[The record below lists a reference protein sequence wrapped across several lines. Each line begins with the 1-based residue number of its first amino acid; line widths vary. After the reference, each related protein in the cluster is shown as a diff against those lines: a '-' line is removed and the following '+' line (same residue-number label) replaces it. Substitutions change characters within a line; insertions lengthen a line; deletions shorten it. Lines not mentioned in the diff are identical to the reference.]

1 MKIRTLG
8 ESYSKSPSTKIV
20 AKSKKKGSMEV
31 LNPDSQR
38 KNVYLTGNEVFLAA
52 LGKLFEQGGILI
64 SAVCTVYRVLSYES
78 LYPSIVMMVITMT
91 IIVMMTSQKR

>member
-1 MKIRTLG
+1 
-8 ESYSKSPSTKIV
+8 
-20 AKSKKKGSMEV
+20 MEV

-64 SAVCTVYRVLSYES
+64 SAVCTVYLVLSYES
-78 LYPSIVMMVITMT
+78 LYPFIVMIVITMT